1 MDDRRYRILM
11 RVAIVLTIAWIGWT
25 FYDSNLR
32 QTAPGSHD
40 LAAASKQLE
49 DGEYQDALDNFDKV
63 LAMDPANLGALR
75 GHAQALMQMGARE
88 ERRAQELQQQGK
100 QREAGEA
107 MSQAMDRY
115 HQALAGYDEAI
126 ARQQPRDM
134 DDLGRRIQGV
144 ALVNRGIL
152 KDRVGDY
159 QGALADYRQSLQ
171 LAPEVNE
178 GPGLLTRFMRNQP
191 EKPPTVAD
199 RARYLE
205 QQLALPAS
213 ERLLRLPDEDNRQR
227 SYKMD

>member
-11 RVAIVLTIAWIGWT
+11 RVAIVLTIAWIVWT
-25 FYDSNLR
+25 FYDSNLK
-32 QTAPGSHD
+32 QTTPSSHD
-40 LAAASKQLE
+40 LAAAGKQLE

-75 GHAQALMQMGARE
+75 GHAQTLMQIGARE
-88 ERRAQELQQQGK
+88 ERRALELERERK
-100 QREAGEA
+100 PREADQAITRA
-107 MSQAMDRY
+107 MERY
-115 HQALAGYDEAI
+115 RQALAGYDEAI

-144 ALVNRGIL
+144 ALANRGIL

-171 LAPEVNE
+171 LAPEVKE

-205 QQLALPAS
+205 QQLALPES

-227 SYKMD
+227 SYKLD